1 MEFEPRRFQLRA
13 IPAHALR
20 LAGVR
25 TAPSADP
32 RIDVLITP

>member
-20 LAGVR
+20 LAVVP
-25 TAPSADP
+25 TVPSAHP
-32 RIDVLITP
+32 RSDVLITP